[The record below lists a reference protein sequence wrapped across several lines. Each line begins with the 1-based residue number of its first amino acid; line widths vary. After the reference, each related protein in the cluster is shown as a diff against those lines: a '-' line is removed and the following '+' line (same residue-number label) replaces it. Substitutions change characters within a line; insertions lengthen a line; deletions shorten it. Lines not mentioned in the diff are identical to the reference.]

1 MQNEYR
7 TRHLVAREPFYYDGR
22 TLGVGER
29 FSATPQHA
37 MILEGLSKATA
48 DDDVPTQATPPAE
61 DDTSRTV
68 SATDPDAEVE
78 DAISDTDAERAEK
91 NRKRRER
98 QQRRVIHSSAS
109 KADD

>member
-37 MILEGLSKATA
+37 MILEGLSKAEA
-48 DDDVPTQATPPAE
+48 DDDEPIPAAPAE
-61 DDTSRTV
+61 DSNPRTV
-68 SATDPDAEVE
+68 VAVDEEV
-78 DAISDTDAERAEK
+78 DAIDAPSDTDAERAEK

-98 QQRRVIHSSAS
+98 QRRVIHSSAP